1 MNLLRQITGTVVA
14 ATEAA
19 LLLRAGPLT
28 FSILPTVGLL
38 SRARVGEEMEVE
50 VHLRVREDALELFG
64 FASGAERELFELLL
78 EVKGVGPR
86 VAVELLALG
95 EQAVRAAISGG
106 DSALLATARGVGKRV
121 ASRITMELQEKISQL
136 PNESAPSPTAA
147 EPSASAHVRAAAVL
161 QNLGWKGAQVN
172 EALRNAPKEL
182 ATDEEQLVRWFLRG
196 KGAG

>member
-14 ATEAA
+14 ATESA

-28 FSILPTVGLL
+28 FAIVPTVGLL
-38 SRARVGEEMEVE
+38 GRARVGEEMEVE

-64 FASGAERELFELLL
+64 FASEAERELFELLL

-95 EQAVRAAISGG
+95 ERSVRAAISGG

-121 ASRITMELQEKISQL
+121 ASRITMELQEKIDRV
-136 PNESAPSPTAA
+136 PGANAPSVAGNGS
-147 EPSASAHVRAAAVL
+147 SANAHVRAAAVL

-172 EALRNAPKEL
+172 DALRNAPKEL
-182 ATDEEQLVRWFLRG
+182 AADEEQLVRWFLRG

>member
-14 ATEAA
+14 ATESA

-28 FSILPTVGLL
+28 FAIVPTVGLL
-38 SRARVGEEMEVE
+38 GRARVGEEAEVE

-64 FASGAERELFELLL
+64 FAGGAERELFELLL

-95 EQAVRAAISGG
+95 EEAVRAAISGG

-121 ASRITMELQEKISQL
+121 ASRITMELQEKIDRV
-136 PNESAPSPTAA
+136 PGANAPSVAGNGS
-147 EPSASAHVRAAAVL
+147 SANAHVRAAAVL

-172 EALRNAPKEL
+172 DALRNAPKEL

>member
-1 MNLLRQITGTVVA
+1 MNLLRHITGTVVA
-14 ATEAA
+14 ATESA

-28 FSILPTVGLL
+28 FAIVPTVGLL
-38 SRARVGEEMEVE
+38 GRARVGEEMEVE

-64 FASGAERELFELLL
+64 FAGGAERELFELLL

-95 EQAVRAAISGG
+95 EEAVRAAISGG

-121 ASRITMELQEKISQL
+121 ASRITMELQEKIDRV
-136 PNESAPSPTAA
+136 PGANAPSVAGNGS
-147 EPSASAHVRAAAVL
+147 SANAHVRAAAVL

-172 EALRNAPKEL
+172 DALRNAPKEL
-182 ATDEEQLVRWFLRG
+182 SADEEQLVRWFLRG

>member
-14 ATEAA
+14 ATESA

-28 FSILPTVGLL
+28 FAIVPTVGLL
-38 SRARVGEEMEVE
+38 GRARVGEEMEVE

-64 FASGAERELFELLL
+64 FAGGAERELFELLL

-95 EQAVRAAISGG
+95 ERSVRAAILGG

-121 ASRITMELQEKISQL
+121 ASRITMELQEKIDRV
-136 PNESAPSPTAA
+136 PGANAPSVAGNGS
-147 EPSASAHVRAAAVL
+147 SANAHVRAAAVL